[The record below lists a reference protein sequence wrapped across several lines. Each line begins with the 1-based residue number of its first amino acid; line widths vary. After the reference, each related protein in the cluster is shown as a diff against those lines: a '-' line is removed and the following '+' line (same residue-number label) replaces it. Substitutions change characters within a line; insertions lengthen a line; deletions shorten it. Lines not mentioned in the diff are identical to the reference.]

1 MYYVCVMYKYKNIFF
16 VRREGRIVLRS
27 EMQSSNERSLIDLHE
42 KAFTNLS
49 PFSLTILYVC
59 TSILCVIKQFSQIT
73 LNIIIIHNTYQ
84 YIRLSNILSTGI
96 VKQNLNS

>member
-1 MYYVCVMYKYKNIFF
+1 MYKYKNIFF

-59 TSILCVIKQFSQIT
+59 TLYYV
-73 LNIIIIHNTYQ
+73 L
-84 YIRLSNILSTGI
+84 LSNFLR
-96 VKQNLNS
+96 LL

>member
-1 MYYVCVMYKYKNIFF
+1 M
-16 VRREGRIVLRS
+16 LRS

>member
-1 MYYVCVMYKYKNIFF
+1 M
-16 VRREGRIVLRS
+16 LRS

-73 LNIIIIHNTYQ
+73 LNINIIHNTYQ
-84 YIRLSNILSTGI
+84 VYKTEQYSVYRNCKTKLELLEKHSWSALLT
-96 VKQNLNS
+96 KQASKQTLLFF